1 MPTSRSRRP
10 PSSPGCKRRRDTT
23 DKDHLTDTVSSLP
36 PWKKTKEPF
45 KSAAEALTAYW
56 DNLSTITLSPGFL
69 RELNRRASRPC
80 RIAIES
86 QLRPRSEEITRPL
99 TELQRACR
107 LGGLDLRYLRGV
119 RYGQKYSS
127 LKLTCP
133 RLHSIRHEKQPISP
147 IQRCLTQ

>member
-10 PSSPGCKRRRDTT
+10 PSSPGCKRRDTS
-23 DKDHLTDTVSSLP
+23 DKDRLTDSTFSSLP
-36 PWKKTKEPF
+36 LWKKTKEPF

-69 RELNRRASRPC
+69 RELDRRAPRPC

-86 QLRPRSEEITRPL
+86 QLGPRSEEIIRPS

-107 LGGLDLRYLRGV
+107 QAD
-119 RYGQKYSS
+119 
-127 LKLTCP
+127 
-133 RLHSIRHEKQPISP
+133 
-147 IQRCLTQ
+147 